1 MDRFWSLE
9 LTFLLKYG
17 KYTEINLRPWAE
29 TGLIREALRRVP
41 WLYLRRQTC
50 SIAHILFSAR
60 LFIELNV
67 QAIQHGNYNL
77 FLKQSG
83 LGPTHTIP
91 RAIMPLFRLGLI

>member
-1 MDRFWSLE
+1 M
-9 LTFLLKYG
+9 
-17 KYTEINLRPWAE
+17 
-29 TGLIREALRRVP
+29 IREACMRVP

-50 SIAHILFSAR
+50 FIAHTLFSAR

-77 FLKQSG
+77 FLNQSG

-91 RAIMPLFRLGLI
+91 RAIMQLFRLGLI